1 MNNCM
6 ISDSAMIKE
15 NVIIGD
21 NVIVEDNCYIDY
33 GVILRDN
40 VHIKKGSYI
49 GARCILGEYLMDFYS
64 DRINKV
70 HPLIIGENALIR
82 SDTIIYGETII
93 GSNFQTGHRVT
104 IRERSMIGNNVRIGT
119 LCDVQEDCSIGN
131 YVSLHSNVFVGEKS
145 VIKDYVWIFPHV
157 ILTNDPT
164 PPSKTL
170 IGVTVEAYAAIAAGG
185 IILPGVNIG
194 EDSLVGAGSV
204 VSKNVEKETLV
215 VGNPAKK
222 KSQIQEIENKQTGQ
236 QVYPWKYT
244 FSRGMPW
251 EELGYNQ
258 WLKSESSK

>member
-1 MNNCM
+1 MNNCI
-6 ISDSAMIKE
+6 ISDSVTIKD

-49 GARCILGEYLMDFYS
+49 GVRCILGEYLMDFYS
-64 DRINKV
+64 DRINKI
-70 HPLIIGENALIR
+70 HPLVVGENALIR
-82 SDTIIYGETII
+82 SDTIIYGETTI
-93 GSNFQTGHRVT
+93 GNNFQTGHRVT
-104 IRERSMIGNNVRIGT
+104 IRERSMIGNNVRVGSLSDI
-119 LCDVQEDCSIGN
+119 QEDCIIGN

-145 VIKDYVWIFPHV
+145 IIKDYAWIFPHV

-170 IGVTVEAYAAIAAGG
+170 LGVTVEAYASIAAGS

-204 VSKNVEKETLV
+204 VSKNVERETLA
-215 VGNPAKK
+215 VGNPAKRAFP
-222 KSQIQEIENKQTGQ
+222 IQDIKNKQTGE

-251 EELGYNQ
+251 EKMGYEQ
-258 WLKSESSK
+258 WIISESL